1 MLVLASSRLILRNPL
16 VNFIVPL
23 EQTATQK
30 QTELRRLFA
39 GEYRGDEE
47 SLYRQFREGGHW
59 HPLPRERKRCP
70 QALAVDGGSRRLEL
84 ANGSLLLIAQALVLG
99 EDVEEALVDIEVVR
113 GGVPRA
119 TADRFADLFLQR
131 LEVHLAAKHIQ
142 QLGGEGMLL
151 LDGALYSGLPQL
163 YPLRAEGLE
172 DLTKQLIEDYT
183 LLFNAC
189 NPRCRVVSVAKS
201 SRESLLSY
209 LLQKEAG
216 IPETEHLGIPDSEI
230 VYRWTDQTAGF
241 STPVLLGTR
250 SFTAGSSRALLESGS
265 PVAQMPAIVSF
276 FLRPEDFAPA
286 WRVDVP
292 GMCVGRE
299 ERIIEL
305 EAAWATPEQLEPII
319 AALLADYG
327 GPQVY
332 HALLYTADQE
342 VRLTTDRMMEIYVP
356 LLEEIL
362 DLKLTPTLSSAR
374 FLGWE

>member
-1 MLVLASSRLILRNPL
+1 M
-16 VNFIVPL
+16 VNFIVLL
-23 EQTATQK
+23 EQKATQK

-47 SLYRQFREGGHW
+47 SLYHQFREGGHW
-59 HPLPRERKRCP
+59 HPLPRERKKCP

-172 DLTKQLIEDYT
+172 DLTQQLMEDYT
-183 LLFNAC
+183 LLFEAC
-189 NPRCRVVSVAKS
+189 DSRCSVVSVAKS

-216 IPETEHLGIPDSEI
+216 IPEEEHLGIPDSEI
-230 VYRWTDQTAGF
+230 VYRWTEQTAGF
-241 STPVLLGTR
+241 STPVLLGRR
-250 SFTAGSSRALLESGS
+250 SFTAGSSRALLGPAS

-292 GMCVGRE
+292 GICVGRE
-299 ERIIEL
+299 EKIVDL
-305 EAAWATPEQLEPII
+305 EAAWATPEELEPII
-319 AALLADYG
+319 AALFADYG

-362 DLKLTPTLSSAR
+362 ELKLTPTLSSAR
-374 FLGWE
+374 FLGWQ